1 MGPSPTVDLAV
12 RTDGDGALFAR
23 GVVGGQSVLV
33 TVGTGGLVGADVDVV
48 VPVGRS
54 NAAGPTTVAEG
65 ESRRVGGVDV
75 QHAHRRVDVADA
87 EGRWATLDASATT
100 PAVGLQV
107 RRADG
112 GFDHHV
118 GRVDDDPRRLLFG
131 ADGASYRRVGRR
143 RADGDDL

>member
-1 MGPSPTVDLAV
+1 MSSGPTVDLAV

-33 TVGTGGLVGADVDVV
+33 TAAGDGLVGAAVEAV
-48 VPVGRS
+48 VPVGGAER
-54 NAAGPTTVAEG
+54 AGPTTVAEG
-65 ESRRVGGVDV
+65 ESRRFGGVDV
-75 QHAHRRVDVADA
+75 QHAHRRVDVADG
-87 EGRWATLDASATT
+87 EGRWATLDDSAAT

-118 GRVDDDPRRLLFG
+118 GRVDDEPRRLLFG

-143 RADGDDL
+143 PTDD